1 VPENVQL
8 PVSKTLQNIDR
19 EKPAREQ
26 KQIMEQR
33 RYYGITRESFV
44 FWEEFPSTPE

>member
-1 VPENVQL
+1 VIKKLRFLMRGDN
-8 PVSKTLQNIDR
+8 R